1 MVAVS
6 RQQAGDQ
13 WMRRE
18 DRSLVRIRRLGSL
31 VAVPAAAMVLAA
43 CGGMMQQAEAPA
55 PMTMATVMPP
65 PEMAPAQ
72 LPAAPPPPV
81 VQMMPQAVPT
91 PTPGIAARER
101 FQLAINALQQ
111 GDSQKAAVEL
121 RAYLAEVPNST
132 PARNLLAQIET
143 PLEMLYPA
151 ESFTVQLQPQE
162 TLSSLAGIYLGDVL
176 AFYGLARYN
185 MIQNPARVSVG
196 QTIRIPS
203 TPATLAAQANR
214 ASMGSMQAS
223 LMPMPMPMPPP
234 AAAAPAPPPPVV
246 ASAPPPPPA
255 ARPAPPRDPW
265 ISIRENVAAGRFDA
279 AIRDAETAR
288 VTPNGAQAV
297 ILASAYAGNARAIQ
311 MSNAMDAA
319 AQALRAGQL
328 YLETANRPAD
338 ALAPLELAVMLAPMD
353 NRAQMLL
360 TTAKTRVTD
369 AYYREGVALFQRQDL
384 DGAIAAWDR
393 ALAVDPNHR
402 NAQLNR
408 AQAIELKQNLQRLK

>member
-1 MVAVS
+1 M
-6 RQQAGDQ
+6 
-13 WMRRE
+13 
-18 DRSLVRIRRLGSL
+18 LVI
-31 VAVPAAAMVLAA
+31 VPAVTVLAS
-43 CGGMMQQAEAPA
+43 CGGMMQQAEMPP
-55 PMTMATVMPP
+55 PMTMATAEPP
-65 PEMAPAQ
+65 PAPVAPAPLPATPPPMAPMAM
-72 LPAAPPPPV
+72 AP
-81 VQMMPQAVPT
+81 M

-101 FQLAINALQQ
+101 FQLAINSLQQ
-111 GDSQKAAVEL
+111 GDSPKAAVEL

-151 ESFTVQLQPQE
+151 ESFNVQLQQSE

-214 ASMGSMQAS
+214 ASMASMQAS
-223 LMPMPMPMPPP
+223 VAPMPMPAAPP
-234 AAAAPAPPPPVV
+234 AAAAPAPAAPPPVV
-246 ASAPPPPPA
+246 ASAQPPA
-255 ARPAPPRDPW
+255 PPARPAPPRDPW

-279 AIRDAETAR
+279 AIMDAEAAQVR
-288 VTPNGAQAV
+288 PNAAQAV
-297 ILASAYAGNARAIQ
+297 VLASAYAGNAKAVQ
-311 MSNAMDAA
+311 AMNAMEAA
-319 AQALRAGQL
+319 TQALRAGQL
-328 YLETANRPAD
+328 YLETANRPQD
-338 ALAPLELAVMLAPMD
+338 ALAPLELAVMLAPTD

-360 TTAKTRVTD
+360 ATAKTRVSD
-369 AYYREGVALFQRQDL
+369 GYYRDGVAAFQRQDL

>member
-1 MVAVS
+1 
-6 RQQAGDQ
+6 
-13 WMRRE
+13 MRR
-18 DRSLVRIRRLGSL
+18 DFRSLGPIRRLRL
-31 VAVPAAAMVLAA
+31 IIVVPAVTALAS
-43 CGGMMQQAEAPA
+43 CGGMMPQAEMAP

-65 PEMAPAQ
+65 PPVAPAP
-72 LPAAPPPPV
+72 LPAAPPPVAPMV
-81 VQMMPQAVPT
+81 MAPM

-101 FQLAINALQQ
+101 FQVAINALQQ

-132 PARNLLAQIET
+132 PARNLLNQIET
-143 PLEMLYPA
+143 PLDMLYPA
-151 ESFTVQLQPQE
+151 ESFNVQLQSNE

-185 MIQNPARVSVG
+185 MIQNPGRVSVG

-214 ASMGSMQAS
+214 ASMASMQAP
-223 LMPMPMPMPPP
+223 MPAPMPMPTPP
-234 AAAAPAPPPPVV
+234 AAAPAAPPPVV
-246 ASAPPPPPA
+246 ASAPPPP
-255 ARPAPPRDPW
+255 ARPTPPRDPW

-279 AIRDAETAR
+279 AIKDAETAQVR
-288 VTPNGAQAV
+288 PNAAQAV
-297 ILASAYAGNARAIQ
+297 ILASAYAGNAKAVQ
-311 MSNAMDAA
+311 MTNAMEAS

-328 YLETANRPAD
+328 YLETANRPQD

-360 TTAKTRVTD
+360 ATAKTRVSD
-369 AYYREGVALFQRQDL
+369 GYYRDGVAAFQRQDL
-384 DGAIAAWDR
+384 DGAIAAWDK

>member
-1 MVAVS
+1 M
-6 RQQAGDQ
+6 
-13 WMRRE
+13 
-18 DRSLVRIRRLGSL
+18 GSL
-31 VAVPAAAMVLAA
+31 AAVPAAMALAS
-43 CGGMMQQAEAPA
+43 CGGMMQAEMAP

-65 PEMAPAQ
+65 PEMGPAPTP

-81 VQMMPQAVPT
+81 VQMMAPPM

-101 FQLAINALQQ
+101 FQVAINALQQ

-143 PLEMLYPA
+143 PLETLYPA

-162 TLSSLAGIYLGDVL
+162 TLSSLAGVYLGDVL

-185 MIQNPARVSVG
+185 AIENPSRVALG
-196 QTIRIPS
+196 QMIRIPS
-203 TPATLAAQANR
+203 TPAALAAQAAR

-223 LMPMPMPMPPP
+223 LAPMAMPMPMPPP
-234 AAAAPAPPPPVV
+234 AAAAPAPAAPPPVV

-297 ILASAYAGNARAIQ
+297 ILASAYVGNARAIQ
-311 MSNAMDAA
+311 MSNAMEAA
-319 AQALRAGQL
+319 AHALRAGQL

-338 ALAPLELAVMLAPMD
+338 AIAPLELAVMLAPMD

-369 AYYREGVALFQRQDL
+369 AYYREGVAAFQRQDL